1 MMALFILRQQIFY
14 ALLHVLNR
22 NRVPEGYVLL
32 RMLKCYLELDGLIGL
47 DVHMEHTLSMIE
59 SELLNFDGILKV
71 SI

>member
-1 MMALFILRQQIFY
+1 MTALFILRQQIFY